1 MHDPL
6 DMVVGSAL
14 AQVVE
19 LIITQYEWFFQNDAS
34 LPWDHLLP
42 STHLGLYQPPPTTS
56 PGPTNREKKG
66 KGKKAPPPPSN
77 SIAMSSPP
85 ALPPPNFHEG
95 GKQKTASQPPSHAP
109 PSPPNSSLP
118 PTQSLYQALTIPAP
132 RSGKTAVPTK
142 QEGITRQERTAKEKE
157 STHL

>member
-19 LIITQYEWFFQNDAS
+19 LIITQYELFFQNDAS

-42 STHLGLYQPPPTTS
+42 STPLGLYQPPPTTS

-85 ALPPPNFHEG
+85 ASPSLNVHEG
-95 GKQKTASQPPSHAP
+95 GKQKTGSQPPSHAP
-109 PSPPNSSLP
+109 LSPPMSSLP
-118 PTQSLYQALTIPAP
+118 PTQSLYPAIPIPAP
-132 RSGKTAVPTK
+132 RSGKPAIPTK
-142 QEGITRQERTAKEKE
+142 PEGISRQERTAKEKE